1 MLRKILTYHVIDGR
15 IDSTYLRYGREIA
28 TLEGSPINVKP
39 WTELGWTGIAYDAF
53 QPPVTINADVEVSTE
68 NVLATNG
75 IVHFVSKVLIPPGI
89 EIETESE
96 SAPRLPFASLT
107 VQAASWGGP
116 MAVLLHLW
124 HCFAM

>member
-1 MLRKILTYHVIDGR
+1 
-15 IDSTYLRYGREIA
+15 
-28 TLEGSPINVKP
+28 VKP
-39 WTELGWTGIAYDAF
+39 WTELGWKGIAYDAF